1 MKRKIFFVCVS
12 ILLSINMLNAQN
24 GKLKG
29 VVQYQYNDY
38 VGYKVDVGAEVYV
51 VLKQNAPSLFDISKW
66 NDYEK
71 SAVASIKW
79 WDYLNGPASTFPGL
93 DADCVKQ
100 LELLMEKIDDIALVD
115 NSGKYEL
122 ELPYGE
128 YYVIA
133 KSKNRSRSFSITEK
147 EGRIL
152 VKEVVISKPT
162 TILSFDFDY

>member
-1 MKRKIFFVCVS
+1 
-12 ILLSINMLNAQN
+12 
-24 GKLKG
+24 
-29 VVQYQYNDY
+29 
-38 VGYKVDVGAEVYV
+38 
-51 VLKQNAPSLFDISKW
+51 
-66 NDYEK
+66 
-71 SAVASIKW
+71 
-79 WDYLNGPASTFPGL
+79 
-93 DADCVKQ
+93 
-100 LELLMEKIDDIALVD
+100 MEKIDDIALVD

-133 KSKNRSRSFSITEK
+133 KSKNRSRSFSTTEK

>member
-29 VVQYQYNDY
+29 DVQYQYNDY

-51 VLKQNAPSLFDISKW
+51 VLKQNAPSIFDISKW

-79 WDYLNGPASTFPGL
+79 WDYLNEPAGTFPGL
-93 DADCVKQ
+93 DADCAKQ
-100 LELLMEKIDDIALVD
+100 LELVME
-115 NSGKYEL
+115 
-122 ELPYGE
+122 
-128 YYVIA
+128 
-133 KSKNRSRSFSITEK
+133 
-147 EGRIL
+147 
-152 VKEVVISKPT
+152 
-162 TILSFDFDY
+162 